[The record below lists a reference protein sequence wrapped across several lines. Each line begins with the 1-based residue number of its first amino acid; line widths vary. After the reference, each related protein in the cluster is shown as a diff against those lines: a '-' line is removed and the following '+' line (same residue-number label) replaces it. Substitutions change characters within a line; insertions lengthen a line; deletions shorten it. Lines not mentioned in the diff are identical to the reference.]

1 MTKVDS
7 TEDSGSPCANGA
19 HSQVKKNNDGFLS
32 SRFFS
37 LQRCVSSGHFDKI
50 YNFSVNSLFF
60 SDYIC
65 VG

>member
-32 SRFFS
+32 SDSILFS
-37 LQRCVSSGHFDKI
+37 STLCVVG
-50 YNFSVNSLFF
+50 SL
-60 SDYIC
+60 
-65 VG
+65 